1 MNNPIAAIVIVPRE
15 RFSLIKTCIEHIY
28 AFTSEPFELFVVDV
42 KVPGHIREWLSN
54 WAIQHTNLKMISS
67 EKYLYPYEAKNLA
80 MAQIPNSIRWVVFV
94 DSDVKVS
101 PHWLTWLL
109 GAAEETGAR
118 AVHPLYLIEQRGKVA
133 IHMADGRF
141 LKVQSGGHDLVHPQ
155 MNYVGCP
162 ISEAENFK
170 RIQSDF
176 FEFHTF
182 MVRRDL
188 LDELG
193 EFEPVTLAEDVNFS
207 FRLNAKKESIIFEP
221 RSVITYVAGPP
232 FEKYDLP
239 YFRFRWNRQMG
250 EKSVEFL
257 KNRWP
262 VPKQYW
268 EGKLSWANFHYS
280 RVSLWYRVR
289 KSLKLWIADIQD
301 FIKRGAK
308 RLLPVSR

>member
-1 MNNPIAAIVIVPRE
+1 MRDPVAIVIVPRE
-15 RFSLIKTCIEHIY
+15 RFSLIKTCVEHIY
-28 AFTSEPFELFVVDV
+28 AFTSEPFELFAVDV
-42 KVPGHIREWLSN
+42 KMPGHIREWLN
-54 WAIQHTNLKMISS
+54 GWAKQHSNLKIVAS

-80 MAQIPNSIRWVVFV
+80 MARIPNSIQWVAFV

-109 GAAEETGAR
+109 KAAEETGAR
-118 AVHPLYLIEQRGKVA
+118 AVHPLYLIEQRGKVT

-141 LKVQSGGHDLVHPQ
+141 LKAKSDDRSLIHPQ
-155 MNYVGCP
+155 MNYVGRP
-162 ISEAENFK
+162 ISEAGSFK

-176 FEFHTF
+176 VEFHTF

-193 EFEPVTLAEDVNFS
+193 EFEPVALAEDVNFS
-207 FRLNAKKESIIFEP
+207 FRLEAKKETIIFEP
-221 RSVITYVAGPP
+221 HSVITYVAGPP

-250 EKSVEFL
+250 RKSIEFL
-257 KNRWP
+257 QRRWP
-262 VPKQYW
+262 VPKHYW

-280 RVSLWYRVR
+280 PVSIWFRVR
-289 KSLKLWIADIQD
+289 KSFKLWIADVQD

-308 RLLPVSR
+308 RLLPVGR